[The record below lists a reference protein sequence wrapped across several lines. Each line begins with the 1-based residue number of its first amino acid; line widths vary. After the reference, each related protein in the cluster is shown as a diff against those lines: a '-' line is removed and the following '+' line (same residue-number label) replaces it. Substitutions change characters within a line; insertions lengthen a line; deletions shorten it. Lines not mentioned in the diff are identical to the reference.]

1 MGLGAPSKLEL
12 SSTPFGHEEAHGGD
26 IEREVFLELFE
37 HKEKTID
44 LPPSAG

>member
-26 IEREVFLELFE
+26 KGREAFLGLFE
-37 HKEKTID
+37 HNEKTID
-44 LPPSAG
+44 LPPSVG